1 TREVI
6 HENRACRNAVRA
18 PVVHRRS
25 PLVAHHSV
33 RATFDDSKM
42 VKITG
47 VVTRIDW
54 TNPDVVFYLNVKD
67 NVDAASSWTLEMSAP
82 HSLAASGV
90 EKDFFKVGD
99 AVSADIWVAKNG
111 SQYGNTRTL
120 TLSSGQ
126 SFDVGDKFEWKKIT
140 LKK

>member
-1 TREVI
+1 MRIAPTATLFVLLSFTV
-6 HENRACRNAVRA
+6 AC
-18 PVVHRRS
+18 

-54 TNPDVVFYLNVKD
+54 TNPHVVFYLNVKD
-67 NVDAASSWTLEMSAP
+67 NIGAASSWILQMSAP
-82 HSLAASGV
+82 HILAASGV
-90 EKDFFKVGD
+90 EKDFFKIGD

-111 SQYGNTRTL
+111 SKYGNTRTL

-126 SFDVGDKFEWKKIT
+126 SFDVSDKLEWKEIT
-140 LKK
+140 ITKK